1 MRGVFLTY
9 LSQCAVLKWDGR
21 QYLQASTCQPKMSSQ
36 TIASSALAM
45 HIYMLL
51 GRTGP
56 MEGSQEVRKGSEL
69 RTGEGGLREAG
80 KP

>member
-1 MRGVFLTY
+1 MGWE
-9 LSQCAVLKWDGR
+9 AV
-21 QYLQASTCQPKMSSQ
+21 LQASTCQPKTSSQ
-36 TIASSALAM
+36 TFALSALAM

-56 MEGSQEVRKGSEL
+56 MEGSQEVREGSEL
-69 RTGEGGLREAG
+69 RMGEGGLTEAG

>member
-1 MRGVFLTY
+1 
-9 LSQCAVLKWDGR
+9 
-21 QYLQASTCQPKMSSQ
+21 
-36 TIASSALAM
+36 M

-56 MEGSQEVRKGSEL
+56 MEGSQEVREGSEL
-69 RTGEGGLREAG
+69 RMGEGGLTEAG